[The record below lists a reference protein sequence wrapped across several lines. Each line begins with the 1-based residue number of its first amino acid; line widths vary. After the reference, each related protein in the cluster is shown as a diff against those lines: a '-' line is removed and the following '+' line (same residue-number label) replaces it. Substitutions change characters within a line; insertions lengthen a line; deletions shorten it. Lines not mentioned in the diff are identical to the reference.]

1 MPSKTSDTLLSNPM
15 YNLKLVRSVVPV
27 PNRQFVMRRSMTTNL
42 IELIDMNLKVNIIV
56 VCSLMFIYFYSNFSL
71 CFQMTIFLVGV
82 ADLHK
87 YTQIEWEKSINSY
100 KAVVVK
106 AQKEK

>member
-1 MPSKTSDTLLSNPM
+1 
-15 YNLKLVRSVVPV
+15 
-27 PNRQFVMRRSMTTNL
+27 
-42 IELIDMNLKVNIIV
+42 
-56 VCSLMFIYFYSNFSL
+56 MFIYFYSNFWL
-71 CFQMTIFLVGV
+71 CFQMTIFLVSA

-100 KAVVVK
+100 KAAVVK